1 MGQPLLSGE
10 VEYVEDEG
18 TLEQQRLDVH
28 GERLTQLE
36 DDIAD
41 LKAKLSQVKRD
52 AVITLLQMLS
62 DSMKHVASGKMDIPE
77 VSTSASSV
85 ENGKWEIL
93 KQKYAGTHI
102 GRAIEALMIHKRL
115 TTVQLAANIKTSKQN
130 AYNNLVPKMIKL
142 GILTRQG
149 TDLVLR
155 ES

>member
-1 MGQPLLSGE
+1 MPQPLLSGE
-10 VEYVEDEG
+10 QEYVKDEPSV
-18 TLEQQRLDVH
+18 TDELMHLSDRVAALESRLVH
-28 GERLTQLE
+28 
-36 DDIAD
+36 I
-41 LKAKLSQVKRD
+41 KRE

-77 VSTSASSV
+77 VSASTPSA

-93 KQKYAGTHI
+93 KQKYAGTHT

-115 TTVQLAANIKTSKQN
+115 STAQLAANIGTSKQN